1 MSKFPKEFLWGG
13 AIAANQYEGAHKAGG
28 KGLGPIDYLPNK
40 ENGRIYA
47 MYHPDAAVKK
57 DYGYYPSHEA
67 VDGYHYY
74 KEDIKM
80 FGEMGF
86 KCLRLSISW
95 PRIYPTGEE
104 DKPNEEGLK
113 FYDDLFDECHKYGIE
128 PVVTLNHFDTPMALY
143 EKYNGW
149 ESRKL
154 IKLFENYAKAV
165 FERYKEKVK
174 YWLTFNEINI
184 LLVLPYMGGS
194 MSVNNSENPLQLQYQ
209 AAHHQLVASALAT
222 KIAHEVNP
230 NNMVGCM
237 LAAGETYPNT
247 CNPQDIWAAKELDRE
262 GFFFIDIQ
270 VRGKYP
276 SYSKHIFKEHNI
288 CLDIRD
294 EDYEALK
301 HTVDYV
307 GFSYYSTKVATG
319 DKELEKKLESEKT
332 DGNIYA
338 SLQNP
343 YLERTQ
349 WGWIVDP
356 FGLRITMNTIYDRYQ
371 LPLFVVENGLGA
383 KDTIVDNK
391 IHDDYRVEY
400 LSTHIEAVADTIEDG
415 VEVMGYTPWGCID
428 LISAG
433 TGQMSKR
440 YGFIYVDLDDEGKG
454 TRKRLKKDSFNWYK
468 RVIESNG
475 EDLD

>member
-1 MSKFPKEFLWGG
+1 
-13 AIAANQYEGAHKAGG
+13 
-28 KGLGPIDYLPNK
+28 
-40 ENGRIYA
+40 
-47 MYHPDAAVKK
+47 
-57 DYGYYPSHEA
+57 
-67 VDGYHYY
+67 
-74 KEDIKM
+74 
-80 FGEMGF
+80 
-86 KCLRLSISW
+86 
-95 PRIYPTGEE
+95 
-104 DKPNEEGLK
+104 
-113 FYDDLFDECHKYGIE
+113 
-128 PVVTLNHFDTPMALY
+128 MALY

-194 MSVNNSENPLQLQYQ
+194 MSINDAENPLQLQYQ

-276 SYSKHIFKEHNI
+276 SYSKRIFKEHNI
-288 CLDIRD
+288 NLDIRD

>member
-1 MSKFPKEFLWGG
+1 MSKFPNKFLWGG
-13 AIAANQYEGAHKAGG
+13 AIAANQYEGAYRDGE
-28 KGLGPIDYLPNK
+28 KGLGPIDFLPNK
-40 ENGRIYA
+40 DEGRIHA
-47 MYHPDAAVKK
+47 VYHPNEALKK
-57 DYGYYPSHEA
+57 EYSYYPSHKA

-104 DKPNEEGLK
+104 DIPNEEGLR
-113 FYDDLFDECHKYGIE
+113 FYDALFDECIKYGIE

-149 ESRKL
+149 ADRRL
-154 IKLFENYAKAV
+154 IKMFEKYARTV
-165 FERYKEKVK
+165 FERYKDKVK

-194 MSVNNSENPLQLQYQ
+194 MSVEGSENALQLQYQ

-222 KIAHEVNP
+222 KIAHEIKSDT
-230 NNMVGCM
+230 MVGCM
-237 LAAGETYPNT
+237 LAAGEAYPNT
-247 CNPQDIWAAKELDRE
+247 CNPKDIWAAKQLDRE
-262 GFFFIDIQ
+262 GFFFIDVQ
-270 VRGKYP
+270 VRGEYP
-276 SYSKHIFKEHNI
+276 AYSKRIFKEHNI
-288 CLDIRD
+288 HLDIND

-301 HTVDYV
+301 HTVDFV

-319 DKELEKKLESEKT
+319 DEELERKLEFEKT
-332 DGNIYA
+332 DGNIYS

-343 YLERTQ
+343 YLKKTQ
-349 WGWIVDP
+349 WGWIIDP

-371 LPLFVVENGLGA
+371 LPLFIVENGLGA
-383 KDTIVDNK
+383 KDVVEKDG
-391 IHDDYRVEY
+391 IHDIYRIEY
-400 LSTHIEAVADTIEDG
+400 LKSHIQAIAEALEDG

-440 YGFIYVDLDDEGKG
+440 YGFIYVDLDDEGNG
-454 TRKRLKKDSFNWYK
+454 TRIRTRKDSFYWYK
-468 RVIESNG
+468 KVIETNG
-475 EDLD
+475 KI